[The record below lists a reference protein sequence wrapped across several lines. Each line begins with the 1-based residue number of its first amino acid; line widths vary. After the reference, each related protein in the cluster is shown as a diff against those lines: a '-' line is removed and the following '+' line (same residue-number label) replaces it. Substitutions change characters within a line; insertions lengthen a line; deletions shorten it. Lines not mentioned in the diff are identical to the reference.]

1 MDQPLTKHQRRT
13 RGHHAAMEYADL
25 PAFMM
30 DLKNRQATAA
40 RALEFAI
47 LTAAR
52 SGEVLG
58 FLPLRFLV

>member
-1 MDQPLTKHQRRT
+1 MD
-13 RGHHAAMEYADL
+13 YAEL